1 MQATDSFKTHVA
13 KLDRIKGDMDNAT
26 IIGEDFNTSATGR
39 ANKHLKN
46 G

>member
-1 MQATDSFKTHVA
+1 MQATDSFKIYVA

-26 IIGEDFNTSATGR
+26 IIEEFNISATGR

-46 G
+46 R